1 MAGRFPS
8 TSVSAV
14 ISWKRLQVPAA
25 SVGSYHGWE
34 LYESGPPDARRTVL
48 LLPGAMASHVFF
60 EDVAAEPKLNT
71 VRLVATTLPGYAG
84 TPPPLDDSVEAYA
97 GQAGKLA
104 ADLGADVV
112 VGHSVGANVAIE
124 MGAAGPFSGSLVLL
138 SPSFSRKDESIVP
151 RALDRLATVFGH
163 LPYTLVLKMIGGML
177 KGGVP
182 DSRRE
187 ALAAELQKND
197 PRFVRR
203 NMHSVLRY
211 YDRHGMLVSRLC
223 NSGLRAWVVFGE
235 NDDTKLQDGERREL
249 DSCPHVDLMTIPG
262 TGHFTLNTHPGRIAE
277 LIVEAIAAATNPAS
291 HPSQP

>member
-1 MAGRFPS
+1 M
-8 TSVSAV
+8 
-14 ISWKRLQVPAA
+14 INWKSLQVPPA
-25 SVGSYHGWE
+25 SAGSRDGWE
-34 LYESGPPDARRTVL
+34 LHESGPSDARYTVL

-60 EDVAAEPKLNT
+60 EDVAAEPMLNT

-163 LPYTLVLKMIGGML
+163 LPYTLVLKMIGSML
-177 KGGVP
+177 KGAVP
-182 DSRRE
+182 DNRRE

-211 YDRHGMLVSRLC
+211 YDRHGVLAPRLC
-223 NSGLRAWVVFGE
+223 SSGLRAWVVFGE
-235 NDDTKLQDGERREL
+235 HDDTKLQDGERREL

-277 LIVEAIAAATNPAS
+277 LIVEAISAATNPAS
-291 HPSQP
+291 HPPQP